1 MERNVRTALPF
12 YLVILL
18 WGVGSGILT
27 PVFPLYIR
35 SLGFSIEE
43 WGGLVMVYA
52 VGTFVFEWAWG
63 ALSDRVDRRLF
74 IAAGLSSGS
83 VLVFLYT
90 LGGSKALFYVLQ
102 FLRGALFIM
111 VGPAVKALVSD
122 MNSSGSIG
130 LSMGL
135 YSSVRRLGRAV
146 GPIFGSF
153 LATYWS
159 YEHALYAYSAIY
171 LIGAAITM
179 LIFKVDGGSSAL
191 AKERHLSIIQDCS
204 YLLTTGTIA
213 ILFVIPVIIFMGTT
227 AIRSYLP
234 IYSQEVIGMSTI
246 EIGALFS
253 VSNVIGFLTTPV
265 FGWLSDA
272 LGRRR
277 VVLSSFLLSAIS
289 LFGFTLVK
297 TSLQLTLALVI
308 FRVISSPITPL
319 VLAMLTDV
327 TPRRLMGA
335 SMGIYSTFENL
346 GIVLAPPIYSVIWS
360 AYAPGAIFLFS
371 ALTQMIGVLLIL
383 LKPKAIR

>member
-1 MERNVRTALPF
+1 LERNVRTALPF

-63 ALSDRVDRRLF
+63 ALSDRGDRRLF

-153 LATYWS
+153 IATYWS

-277 VVLSSFLLSAIS
+277 VVLSSFLLSTIS
-289 LFGFTLVK
+289 LLGFTLAK
-297 TSLQLTLALVI
+297 TSLQLTLALVF

>member
-1 MERNVRTALPF
+1 MERNVGRALPF

-18 WGVGSGILT
+18 WGFGSGILT
-27 PVFPLYIR
+27 PVFPLYVR
-35 SLGFSIEE
+35 SLGFSIGE
-43 WGGLVMVYA
+43 WGVLVMVYA
-52 VGTFVFEWAWG
+52 VGTFIFEWAWG
-63 ALSDRVDRRLF
+63 ALSDRVERRLF
-74 IAAGLSSGS
+74 IAAGLLSGS
-83 VLVFLYT
+83 FLVFLYT
-90 LGGSKALFYVLQ
+90 LAGSKALFYVLQ

-135 YSSVRRLGRAV
+135 YSSVRRLGRAA

-153 LATYWS
+153 MATYWS

-171 LIGAAITM
+171 LMGAALTM
-179 LIFKVDGGSSAL
+179 FFLKANGESGDPSEEPPSSIA
-191 AKERHLSIIQDCS
+191 QDCR
-204 YLLTTGTIA
+204 YLLMKGPIA
-213 ILFVIPVIIFMGTT
+213 ILFVIPVIVFMGTT
-227 AIRSYLP
+227 AIGSYLP
-234 IYSQEVIGMSTI
+234 IYSQEVIGMSTM

-253 VSNVIGFLTTPV
+253 LSNVIGFLTTPV

-277 VVLSSFLLSAIS
+277 VVLSSFILSTFS
-289 LFGFTLVK
+289 LFGFTLAK

-308 FRVISSPITPL
+308 FRVVFSPITPL
-319 VLAMLTDV
+319 ILAMLTDV

-346 GIVLAPPIYSVIWS
+346 GIVLTPPIYSVIWS
-360 AYAPGAIFLFS
+360 AYAPGAIFFFS
-371 ALTQMIGVLLIL
+371 ALTQTMGILLIL
-383 LKPKAIR
+383 LKPRSIR

>member
-1 MERNVRTALPF
+1 LERNVRTALPF